1 MIDGEATLAENQDT
15 NRDTGGAERSTVA
28 RGAPQGRDRDRGSRR
43 SAPRRRP
50 YGQRRGGRRRRRCYF
65 CAEKVKTIDY
75 KDVSL
80 LRQYLNDRGLIRS
93 RRRTSTCAK
102 HQRMLARAIKRARHL
117 ALLPYTAE
125 HVRLFG

>member
-1 MIDGEATLAENQDT
+1 MIDEEATLAESENVD
-15 NRDTGGAERSTVA
+15 RDTGSAARSSTGQRTTEREE
-28 RGAPQGRDRDRGSRR
+28 RGSRR
-43 SAPRRRP
+43 PGPSRRP
-50 YGQRRGGRRRRRCYF
+50 YRQRGGGRRRRRCYF
-65 CAEKVKTIDY
+65 CVEKMKAIDY

-117 ALLPYTAE
+117 ALLPYTSE
-125 HVRLFG
+125 HVRLYG

>member
-1 MIDGEATLAENQDT
+1 VIDEEATLAESENVD
-15 NRDTGGAERSTVA
+15 RDAGSAERPSTSQ
-28 RGAPQGRDRDRGSRR
+28 RTSEGQERGSRR
-43 SAPRRRP
+43 PGFSRQPYRPRR
-50 YGQRRGGRRRRRCYF
+50 GGGRRRRRCYF
-65 CAEKVKTIDY
+65 CVEKMKAIDY

-117 ALLPYTAE
+117 ALLPYTSE
-125 HVRLFG
+125 HVRLYG